1 MYSQSIEKLTKI
13 FSHFPTVG
21 PRTATRFAFHLIQS
35 SNQEIADL
43 VASIQALKK
52 EIRLC
57 SACFKSFESKN
68 SNSGLCEICSD
79 PRRNQTIICIVEKET
94 DLEAMEK
101 SKQFKG
107 VYFIL
112 GGLLTRLSKN
122 EDILKDR
129 LRILREKIAHSPIQE
144 IILAL
149 NPTPEGQN
157 TGLWLKRQ
165 LAGASGGAKTFS
177 ITQLGLG
184 LPIGGEIEY
193 ADNETITSAFQGR
206 K

>member
-1 MYSQSIEKLTKI
+1 MYSPTIEKLSKL
-13 FSHFPTVG
+13 FSRFPTVG

-35 SNQEIADL
+35 SDQEIAEL

-57 SACFKSFESKN
+57 SNCFKSFENKN
-68 SNSGLCEICSD
+68 SANGLCEICSD
-79 PRRNQTIICIVEKET
+79 SRRNQNIVCIVEKET

-112 GGLLTRLSKN
+112 GGPLTRLAKN
-122 EDILKDR
+122 EDFLKDR
-129 LRILREKIAHSPIQE
+129 LQTLQEKISRSPIQE

-157 TGLWLKRQ
+157 TALWLKRQ
-165 LAGASGGAKTFS
+165 LAGATGAKTLS

-184 LPIGGEIEY
+184 LPLGAELEY
-193 ADNETITSAFQGR
+193 ADEQTLSSALDNR